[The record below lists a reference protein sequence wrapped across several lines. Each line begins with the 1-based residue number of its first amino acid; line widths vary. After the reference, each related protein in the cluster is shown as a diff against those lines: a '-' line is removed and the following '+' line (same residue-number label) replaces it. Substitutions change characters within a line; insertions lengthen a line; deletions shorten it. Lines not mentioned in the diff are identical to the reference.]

1 MSCGDIPGLPVR
13 WCMCRETQPLRRRN
27 APLYR
32 IGTPQ
37 HHFCGPGDGGCHSN
51 RPFSWVVRW
60 RGAVSWR
67 NRKTGRNERNAK
79 ETVLFPPGNQPWG
92 PNSAYDA
99 RLCPWHGSDGVN
111 WPFLRCATAVSLPAS
126 AWPSPVTTH
135 ARAPSTRPAFSFCSA
150 VWGWPAWAAL
160 RSGWLKT
167 HLCLKNPRQPF
178 GPTILTQRLKTK
190 STRSLLAYES
200 AR

>member
-1 MSCGDIPGLPVR
+1 
-13 WCMCRETQPLRRRN
+13 MCRETQPLRRRN

-32 IGTPQ
+32 TGTPQ

-111 WPFLRCATAVSLPAS
+111 WPFLRCATAVSLPAGAS
-126 AWPSPVTTH
+126 PSPVTTH
-135 ARAPSTRPAFSFCSA
+135 ARAPATRPAFSFFSVVRGC
-150 VWGWPAWAAL
+150 PAWAAL
-160 RSGWLKT
+160 PNRLKT
-167 HLCLKNPRQPF
+167 HHMSKEPSPAVRPHNLDS
-178 GPTILTQRLKTK
+178 KTK
-190 STRSLLAYES
+190 DREYKVTTGL
-200 AR
+200 